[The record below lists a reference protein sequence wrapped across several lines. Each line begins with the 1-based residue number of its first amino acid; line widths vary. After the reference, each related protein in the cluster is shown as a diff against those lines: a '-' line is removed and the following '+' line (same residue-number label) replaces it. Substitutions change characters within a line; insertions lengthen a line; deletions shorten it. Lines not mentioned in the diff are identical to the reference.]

1 MMLYL
6 TNPNIEILNNQN
18 GIIVCLEKEYYYLNE
33 ISYSIL
39 NFCKTASSFN
49 SIVNYIIKNYKVE
62 KNIVEKD
69 IKNILQDFLSYGI
82 LILRGDKNEKI

>member
-6 TNPNIEILNNQN
+6 INPNVEILNNKN
-18 GIIVCLEKEYYYLNE
+18 AIFVSLENEHYYINE

-39 NFCKTASSFN
+39 NFCQTPSNFN
-49 SIVNYIIKNYKVE
+49 EIVKYIIKNYNAE

-69 IKNILQDFLSYGI
+69 VKNILQDFLS
-82 LILRGDKNEKI
+82 